1 MLVSH
6 SQDFLNGVCTNI
18 IHLFKRGLFYYG
30 VSERKRGKEG
40 GREGGK
46 ERGREGGKG
55 ILYSKDY
62 VYINFYNYF

>member
-46 ERGREGGKG
+46 GRGGREG
-55 ILYSKDY
+55 DT
-62 VYINFYNYF
+62 V

>member
-40 GREGGK
+40 GREGREG
-46 ERGREGGKG
+46 EGGKG
-55 ILYSKDY
+55 ILYSKNY
-62 VYINFYNYF
+62 VNINFYNYF